1 MNSHLYRTLCKT
13 LLIFSV
19 AFLQF
24 GCGSQPVADVAEN
37 LPVESL
43 LELGRAAMDDNR
55 FEEAILIYRKL
66 ESRFPYGKPA
76 EQAQLDIAYAHY
88 RNGDPELAVAVGRRE
103 TLTEASQSEQKGAGL
118 DRCTADEYQA
128 FSELNRQYR
137 ERFGFP
143 FIMAVKGFQRG
154 EILAELRRRVDNNRE
169 QEFETAVSQVIRIG
183 RLRTEAILDAE
194 AGNDA

>member
-55 FEEAILIYRKL
+55 F
-66 ESRFPYGKPA
+66 
-76 EQAQLDIAYAHY
+76 
-88 RNGDPELAVAVGRRE
+88 
-103 TLTEASQSEQKGAGL
+103 
-118 DRCTADEYQA
+118 
-128 FSELNRQYR
+128 
-137 ERFGFP
+137 
-143 FIMAVKGFQRG
+143 
-154 EILAELRRRVDNNRE
+154 
-169 QEFETAVSQVIRIG
+169 
-183 RLRTEAILDAE
+183 
-194 AGNDA
+194 